1 MGKISSLSI
10 TYINHEAVIH
20 NEGGVVKWKIFAMP
34 STMLDSARESER
46 GFRSSRC

>member
-20 NEGGVVKWKIFAMP
+20 NEGGIMKWKMFTMP

-46 GFRSSRC
+46 GFWSSRC